1 IVAQVGNTSL
11 NMGQNKS
18 WKELVEQRYIVA
30 GSPATVRQQ
39 LEELARSLR
48 VGHLAIGGHI
58 GSSPI
63 ELTNRSTY
71 LLATEVMP
79 HLRPIWSEY
88 EDHWSPKPLPRA
100 ERVVPGGQNEA
111 ARRAAERPAAAGAR
125 RRARASSRSAGG
137 GRPARCWVPV
147 TAAPALCCPAP

>member
-1 IVAQVGNTSL
+1 YVSEASMRAGIVAQVGNTSL

-79 HLRPIWSEY
+79 HLRPMWSEY

-100 ERVVPGGQNEA
+100 ERVVPGGQSEA
-111 ARRAAERPAAAGAR
+111 ARRAAERPVAASTR
-125 RRARASSRSAGG
+125 
-137 GRPARCWVPV
+137 RPAR
-147 TAAPALCCPAP
+147 AAPRSARAGPTA